1 MGEAISINGRAVYSA
16 RPYIIAEIGSNHDGK
31 LAQAKQLIA
40 SAADAGADAVK
51 FQTFKAD
58 RHYSKFTPGFSYL
71 DKNKLGTYELI
82 RSLEIN
88 REWHTVLM
96 ACAAKHGVTFLSSP
110 CDQEAVELLGRL
122 DMKAFKVA
130 SFDLTD
136 GDLIARMAAFQK
148 PMILSTG
155 MADYGDIQW
164 AVNCCKKAGNEQ
176 IILLQCTSL
185 YPAPAHLSNL
195 TAMRSL
201 REAFQMPVG
210 YSDHTLGTHVSIASA
225 ALGACVIEKH
235 FTLDKTLPGPDHQFA
250 IEPNELK
257 AMIAAIRDIGK
268 SLGDGIKNGPRK
280 EEEEMYWKGRRSLHT
295 TRDLQA
301 GEKLTL
307 AELCVKRP
315 GYGISPRF
323 AEEVNGMV
331 LTKTVKAD
339 HWITWEDFK

>member
-1 MGEAISINGRAVYSA
+1 MEEAITINGRAVDSA

-40 SAADAGADAVK
+40 SAAAAGADAVK

-58 RHYSKFTPGFSYL
+58 RHYSKYTPGFSYL
-71 DKNKLGTYELI
+71 DKNERGTYELI
-82 RSLEIN
+82 RSLELN

-96 ACAAKHGVTFLSSP
+96 AYAAKHGVTFLSSP
-110 CDQEAVELLGRL
+110 CDKEAVDLLGQL

-136 GDLIARMAAFQK
+136 GDLIARMASFQK

-164 AVNCCKKAGNEQ
+164 AVNRCRKEGNDK

-185 YPAPAHLSNL
+185 YPAPVHLSNL
-195 TAMRSL
+195 TAMKSL
-201 REAFQMPVG
+201 QDTFQVPVG
-210 YSDHTLGTHVSIASA
+210 YSDHTLGTHVSIAAA

-235 FTLDKTLPGPDHQFA
+235 FTLDKTLPGPDHPFA
-250 IEPNELK
+250 VEPEELK
-257 AMIAAIRDIGK
+257 TMIAAIRDIGK
-268 SLGDGIKNGPRK
+268 SLGDGVKNGPRK
-280 EEEEMYWKGRRSLHT
+280 EEEEMYWKGRRSLQA
-295 TRDLQA
+295 TRNLQA
-301 GEKLTL
+301 GERLTK
-307 AELCVKRP
+307 ADLCVKRP

-323 AEEVNGMV
+323 MEEVNGMV
-331 LTKTVKAD
+331 LTQTIKAD